1 MTEADMTEN
10 PSALQGGPSRRLFTV
25 RQIAERH
32 AWASEPALRSLIFRS
47 DTNGLCRAIR
57 RVGRRVL
64 FDEAEFLAWIEG
76 QNSGE
81 AD

>member
-1 MTEADMTEN
+1 MGN
-10 PSALQGGPSRRLFTV
+10 PETLTNESPTRGLYTV

-32 AWASEPALRSLIFRS
+32 PWATESALRSLIFRS
-47 DTNGLCRAIR
+47 DANGLSRAIR

-64 FDEAEFLAWIEG
+64 FDEVELVAWIDAQG
-76 QNSGE
+76 CGK

>member
-1 MTEADMTEN
+1 MGKPETLTNETPAR
-10 PSALQGGPSRRLFTV
+10 ALYTIK
-25 RQIAERH
+25 QIAQRH
-32 AWASEPALRSLIFRS
+32 AWATEPALRSLIFRA
-47 DTNGLCRAIR
+47 DENGLSRAIR

-64 FDEAEFLAWIEG
+64 LDEDEFLAWIEG